1 MTLQEALQAGVRA
14 LREVSDEANLE
25 AELLLCHALGNDRV
39 HLYQRLQEDLPAE
52 SNDRYTELLGR
63 RLAHEPTAYILGRR
77 EFYGLELEV
86 TPEALI
92 PRPETELLVERAL
105 AFLRERPAPL
115 IADVGTGS
123 GAIALA
129 LAANLPADARV
140 LAIDS
145 SQAALQL
152 AHRNAG
158 RLGLAGRIELT
169 QGDLLGAQR
178 EALDAIVANLPY
190 VRTADWESAL
200 PEVRHEP
207 RAALDGG
214 PDGLQ
219 IITRLLEQAPPL
231 LKPGGAVFLE
241 IGEGQGTEA
250 RQLALQ
256 SFPDAAIAVHP
267 DLAGLDR
274 IVEIRDRTP

>member
-25 AELLLCHALGNDRV
+25 AELLLCHALGSDRV

-52 SNDRYTELLGR
+52 LNVRYTELLRR
-63 RLAHEPTAYILGRR
+63 RLSHEPTAYILGRR

-86 TPEALI
+86 TPAALI

-105 AFLRERPAPL
+105 AFLHGRSAPL
-115 IADVGTGS
+115 VADVGAGS

-129 LAANLPADARV
+129 LAANLPADARI
-140 LAIDS
+140 LATDS

-152 AHRNAG
+152 ARRNAE
-158 RLGLAGRIELT
+158 RLGLAGRIEFVE
-169 QGDLLGAQR
+169 GDLLDAQR
-178 EALDAIVANLPY
+178 DPLDAIVANLPY

-200 PEVRHEP
+200 PEIRHEP

-214 PDGLQ
+214 PDGLRV
-219 IITRLLEQAPPL
+219 IARLLEQAPPL

-241 IGEGQGTEA
+241 IGEGQGAEA

-256 SFPDAAIAVHP
+256 SFPDAAIAVHS

-274 IVEIRDRTP
+274 IVEIRARTA